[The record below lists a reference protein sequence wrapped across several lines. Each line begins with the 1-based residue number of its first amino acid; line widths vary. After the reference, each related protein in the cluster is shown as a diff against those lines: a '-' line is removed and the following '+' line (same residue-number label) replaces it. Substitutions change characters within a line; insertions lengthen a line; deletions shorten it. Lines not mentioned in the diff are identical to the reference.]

1 MILVRHSTES
11 LRCNQPVLLRSS
23 QPPSLSWTHTHP
35 FNGPLSGTTQLSR
48 YQKGKTNL
56 DFTEGRDS
64 EWQWYQLGHMQA
76 CILLQTDNHASTPP
90 LNFFCRPD
98 ALPAAQPTLLKHWRH
113 SVGKRAT
120 QSYIVSRRDGN
131 SCLGNRKK
139 TGNRKMGIYI
149 RHAVTRLQAYVIRVC
164 LKTTGRLT
172 EWRSSTDWILLTRT
186 VT

>member
-90 LNFFCRPD
+90 LKFFYRPD
-98 ALPAAQPTLLKHWRH
+98 ALPAAQPTLSKHWRH

-139 TGNRKMGIYI
+139 LAIVKWAFIYVMLS
-149 RHAVTRLQAYVIRVC
+149 RGCRPMLYGSAW
-164 LKTTGRLT
+164 TTGRLT

-186 VT
+186 VA